1 MWRFPRGFE
10 PGRTAGIS
18 QRSTYLRVIGD
29 FCRWGDEV
37 VFGSDDTARAEFLNK
52 RRHKGNI
59 VGPGQSQSNLWFVE
73 PGRIDRLGVPLGRGA
88 VWQEE
93 AVTAGTPSDAFLFD
107 GGFERRLLHLAHGA
121 DHDVAF
127 TVELDRRG
135 DGRWR
140 RVREYRVPA
149 GGYRWIPIPRGLR
162 GAWVRLRTDRDAPG
176 VTAAFAM
183 SDTDRRPDRP
193 AAIFDGLARSGD
205 TAVTGG
211 LVRARGADLRT
222 LALVA
227 DRPGAGGPQSVGY
240 YELDGDL
247 ELVRVEDPASDRWH
261 RDNVPIPTGV
271 MEVDDA
277 SVLIVDDAGRRW
289 RLPKGGAAFDRP
301 GPLGP
306 ERLDREVCTERD
318 LFNCHGTA
326 YELPAEN
333 AGGFAKMRPIASHDL
348 RIKDYCSYRG
358 LVVLSGVHDDA
369 VAGEHVVR
377 STDGRTALWVGV
389 VDDLWQLGRPRGRGG
404 PWAATAVVA
413 GAPSDPY
420 LMTGYEDKRIA
431 LSHDGDEPVDIAV
444 EVDITGDGTWVTYD
458 TFHVRPGNVARHR
471 FMPEFAAYWMRCVA
485 AADCTATVQL
495 TYGSAREAVRRT

>member
-193 AAIFDGLARSGD
+193 SAIFDGLAGSGD

-277 SVLIVDDAGRRW
+277 SVLIVDD
-289 RLPKGGAAFDRP
+289 
-301 GPLGP
+301 
-306 ERLDREVCTERD
+306 
-318 LFNCHGTA
+318 H
-326 YELPAEN
+326 
-333 AGGFAKMRPIASHDL
+333 
-348 RIKDYCSYRG
+348 
-358 LVVLSGVHDDA
+358 
-369 VAGEHVVR
+369 
-377 STDGRTALWVGV
+377 
-389 VDDLWQLGRPRGRGG
+389 WQLGRPRGRGG
-404 PWAATAVVA
+404 PWAATAVAA

-458 TFHVRPGNVARHR
+458 TFHVRPGSVARHR